1 MYDLL
6 IYIGRFQPLH
16 NAHLDTIMRASKQ
29 AHTVLVITGSAYQ
42 PRTYKN
48 PWTTRER
55 ILTIKNACAD
65 AGLTNVAVE
74 ANRDSVY
81 NDQAWIQ
88 RVQELAAKNNSSKS
102 MRPNIGIIG
111 HKKDDSSSY
120 LEMFPQWDY
129 VPVDLIEP
137 LDATNVRELYFN
149 ERCNMNF
156 IKHVVP
162 RSVYVALE
170 HWQSNPSYAQV
181 IAERRANE
189 VYKAQFSTLP
199 YPPIFVTADPVV
211 FCAGHVLLVE
221 RGKMP
226 GKGLLALPGGFVNAN
241 DSSVESAMLREL
253 KEETNIKVPVPVL
266 RGSIKDKRVFD
277 HPDRSA
283 RGRTITHAFNIVLN
297 DTSTPKV
304 RAADDAAEVHWKP
317 FNEINSEW
325 LFEDHYDIIQ
335 HFLGR

>member
-6 IYIGRFQPLH
+6 IYIGRFQPFH
-16 NAHLDTIMRASKQ
+16 NAHLETVMRASKM
-29 AHTVLVITGSAYQ
+29 AHKVLIITGSAYQ

-55 ILTIKNACAD
+55 LLTIKNACVD
-65 AGLTNVAVE
+65 AGLENVSVV

-88 RVQELAAKNNSSKS
+88 RVQELVEGVHISGNK
-102 MRPNIGIIG
+102 IGIIG

-120 LEMFPQWDY
+120 LDMFPQWDY
-129 VPVDLIEP
+129 VPVELIEP

-170 HWQSNPSYAQV
+170 HWQSNHSYTQV

-189 VYKAQFSTLP
+189 AYKAQFSALP

-266 RGSIKDKRVFD
+266 RGSIKEKRVFD

-297 DTSTPKV
+297 ETSTPKV
-304 RAADDAAEVHWKP
+304 RAADDAVNVFWKP